1 MPDTRKTGDQE
12 TDTVLA
18 LRELVVPKDHISLDY
33 FSDEETKTQIGE
45 VIDSR
50 SHSW

>member
-18 LRELVVPKDHISLDY
+18 LRELVVSKDHIDY
-33 FSDEETKTQIGE
+33 FSDEETKTQKGK